1 MTKSNSSSKSTKKDT
16 ISLSEGEME
25 LLNILWELGP
35 STLSD
40 VHKKYPRK
48 VVLTTIQTR
57 LNRMVE
63 KGALS
68 RSDDYPARYT
78 AVVEIQVASE
88 TFFEKIVRICK
99 GSLAP
104 LIAHLT
110 RDRRQ
115 LTPEE
120 IAMLRELID
129 SHERAQN
136 EEKQES

>member
-1 MTKSNSSSKSTKKDT
+1 MTKSKKKET

-25 LLNILWELGP
+25 LLNILWEIGP
-35 STLSD
+35 STLGE

-57 LNRMVE
+57 LNRMVG

-68 RSDDYPARYT
+68 RSDEYPARYA

-110 RDRRQ
+110 NDRRP

-129 SHERAQN
+129 NYEQDQSEERKVQS
-136 EEKQES
+136 EEE